1 MADLLLLKAK
11 RVQRKYTCK
20 EWKAIAENLSV
31 LTWIGQKDS
40 CKGKVEAAT
49 VSACNI
55 LYFFGQGYLILIS
68 KKEEIWW

>member
-11 RVQRKYTCK
+11 RIQRKYTCK

-31 LTWIGQKDS
+31 VTWIGRKDS
-40 CKGKVEAAT
+40 CKGRVEAAT

-55 LYFFGQGYLILIS
+55 L
-68 KKEEIWW
+68 